1 MLKRGRTYQMTK
13 EYPAVRK
20 PKQKRAELTR
30 ERLIEAGLR
39 LFSRDG
45 YHATSAKKI
54 AKEAGISTGNFYNH
68 FMDKKDLLIEVHSR
82 YAQHA
87 HQVAINTLQSADFD
101 KTEARKIIQMILDN
115 ALKAHAIAPDFHR
128 QMTIMRYED
137 EQIEKLIAEEYDQMV
152 QAVIGIFEQKKDIL
166 RINDLEAAARVVVY
180 SIEEVVHTIIILEPP
195 IEQGRLTAALADM
208 IHCFLIR

>member
-1 MLKRGRTYQMTK
+1 MTK

-54 AKEAGISTGNFYNH
+54 AREAGISTGNFYNH
-68 FMDKKDLLIEVHSR
+68 FMDKKDLLIEVHRR

-115 ALKAHAIAPDFHR
+115 AIKAHAIAPDFHR

-137 EQIEKLIAEEYDQMV
+137 EQIERLIAEEYDQVV
-152 QAVIGIFEQKKDIL
+152 QAVMGIFEQKKDIL
-166 RINDLEAAARVVVY
+166 RIDDLEAAARVIVY
-180 SIEEVVHTIIILEPP
+180 AIEEVVHTIIILEPP

-208 IHCFLIR
+208 IHCFVIR